1 MPSLKGKRVN
11 RQGDSTL
18 THDRSLSAAAKRGRY
33 GTASQGR
40 SGTTPST
47 AGPLNDPRFSTLIE
61 VLTAGGLIL
70 VATHGRGEGHILKS
84 HSSQVI
90 KAVSKVFQADVAYP
104 EKVNAFNQ
112 EAQAYLEN
120 GEALNH
126 ALMPCHSEVS
136 GANPQENSLIRI
148 LLQIEEVQPKFLPWL
163 LEQLALIAL
172 NEDENSA
179 GLSLVQRA
187 QQVNVPRLILSQV
200 SLLNKIVHPESL
212 SDKITEILDAV
223 PTKAQ
228 FDVISALPEIVDEA
242 FHGKIAMFL
251 RDMMKQKTE
260 LSSTILEAFTNLCLD
275 SDILGEIQSSILKTL
290 GSIRFED
297 LPVNVKFVLQSM
309 EPGEEGH
316 VIKDLR
322 ETLDIVPPQILTQ
335 ATQRKLTNEI
345 KDVSK
350 MILDLICNECYGHRK
365 LVDAWFRAIEAVKT
379 AAEHKTLD
387 VMVLLIVHSFP
398 NRSKH
403 VQSLFKNKVRA
414 SLFTEDLISKTLIHH
429 KTSVKEMFDEMMAIA
444 EALSV
449 TLEPSLNQYAVVM
462 YREMFLNLDRF
473 SKQDLIGDLV
483 TKLSSGG
490 VPSLRRT
497 SIRTLSHLT
506 FDHTIQLVPFSMFV
520 FSILDHVVT
529 LDLGDVRPIMD
540 ILSFLAYSKA
550 EGESSLQDNLQ
561 IVISKQIASTNLK
574 IRRMGITSAVMTV
587 KNMSNDPMVEESG
600 VQDPMGSQI
609 TTTSANST
617 MVSMSTLRQ
626 ARDILDNVCSTMK
639 SAHDIGGLFM
649 DELSVVMQSRKLHK
663 KLEKWV
669 ANTMTNDFE
678 DEFVVD
684 IAKEDLGVEKQDY
697 IPIMPMYNLED
708 PEDLAIVLNIV
719 PLLIQASEVNQT
731 KSKSTAISR
740 LIPHFRLLIKCTK
753 AMKGNDLSDVDA
765 LLSCPILLP
774 SPNVIEKF
782 DSLSFMERNVT
793 CSALFYGA
801 NWVRE
806 VLNAFANQ
814 EADDPIKH
822 RILNRLK
829 TLVKIE
835 EDLKTCLRF
844 HSSFIPPTFLHMVE
858 VSGWQPPNNSSGG
871 RGRKPGTS
879 GKGKGIGKGRK
890 RKSEEVMSQSQS
902 ILNES
907 QKNATQVPQKEDLA
921 DGNVVIDL
929 ETYAPFFREFDLD
942 VFAILSFD
950 TVTIESELEWD
961 QEILDPKLRPS
972 DLILLLKDLHGK
984 LSHSLVSS
992 KTKKGFPGKT
1002 SWKELTFSNLD
1013 NQSAKEVAQFAIS
1026 HLDYLLGDLEA
1037 IAEYFKRLIDI
1048 NDGVLDCANMFH
1060 DGTPTICECFQIL
1073 FTILKV
1079 IFSWNGFL
1087 GQDQRPLFRQGLH
1100 IMARRINPK
1109 IKATHPTS
1117 ELAAASISYLAKFSD
1132 WIVIIGIAS
1141 AQTKLMDHL
1150 LQFTDEESSKTL
1162 VAERVESYLKR
1173 EWRSPK
1179 GESEKGS
1186 IFNSHVES
1194 LLKTYLSCSDNPVQ
1208 AMGTYIPD
1216 ELTQVA
1222 EGKGKDAVSETFPTL
1237 NKSTFGIHH
1246 RIFLETLAEHGKSL
1260 IYGASKNHAEHL
1272 EVWMVVS
1279 VQLFELLKIL
1289 KVQTSNRGLL
1299 RFALKYSRVLL
1310 DHFLKHGMPVV
1321 DRMFRKSREDSITLL
1336 KNMQQSTR
1344 LLQHACSHS
1353 KIFKDVSLAKH
1364 VPMLKKTLETFVY
1377 RVKAMLALNDAV
1389 DAFWLGTLKTRDL
1402 SGKEILSQS
1411 SVESQ
1416 EEEEADP
1423 EEDEDALPEEDQS
1436 DVELD
1441 DEASSEKDQN
1451 EEDDGDDVD
1460 KYV

>member
-1 MPSLKGKRVN
+1 MPSLKGKRG
-11 RQGDSTL
+11 RGGQGDGVSL
-18 THDRSLSAAAKRGRY
+18 RSSLSRAAPLSPSQGAKRTKF
-33 GTASQGR
+33 TAV
-40 SGTTPST
+40 ST
-47 AGPLNDPRFSTLIE
+47 GPGSDPRFATLID
-61 VLTAGGLIL
+61 VLTAGGLVL
-70 VATHGRGEGHILKS
+70 VAPGGLAGHILKT
-84 HSSQVI
+84 HTNQVI
-90 KAVSKVFQADVAYP
+90 KTVTQLFQADLAYP
-104 EKVNAFNQ
+104 EKVNAFNL

-120 GEALNH
+120 PEALNQ
-126 ALMPCHSEVS
+126 ALMPCQSEVM
-136 GANPQENSLIRI
+136 GVNPQEDSLVRV
-148 LLQIEEVQPKFLPWL
+148 LLKIEEVQPTFLPWL

-187 QQVNVPRLILSQV
+187 QQINVPRLILSQV
-200 SLLNKIVHPESL
+200 SWLNKIVHPESL
-212 SDKITEILDAV
+212 ADKITEILDAV

-228 FDVISALPEIVDEA
+228 FDVISALPEIIDEA

-260 LSSTILEAFTNLCLD
+260 LSSTILEAFTNLSLD

-309 EPGEEGH
+309 EPGEESH

-335 ATQRKLTNEI
+335 ATQRKLNNEI

-350 MILDLICNECYGHRK
+350 MILDLIRNEFYGRRK
-365 LVDAWFRAIEAVKT
+365 LIDAWFRAIEGVKT
-379 AAEHKTLD
+379 SAEHKTLD
-387 VMVLLIVHSFP
+387 VMVLLIIHSFP
-398 NRSKH
+398 NRCKH

-414 SLFTEDLISKTLIHH
+414 SLFTEDLISKTLNHH
-429 KTSVKEMFDEMMAIA
+429 KTSVKEMFEDIMGIA
-444 EALSV
+444 EALSM
-449 TLEPSLNQYAVVM
+449 TLEPSLNQCAVIM

-473 SKQDLIGDLV
+473 CKQDLIGDLV
-483 TKLSSGG
+483 SKLSSGG
-490 VPSLRRT
+490 SPSLRRT
-497 SIRTLSHLT
+497 SIRTLAHLT
-506 FDHTIQLVPFSMFV
+506 FDYTVQLVPFSMFV
-520 FSILDHVVT
+520 ASILDHVVS
-529 LDLGDVRPIMD
+529 LDLADVRPIMD

-587 KNMSNDPMVEESG
+587 KNMSNDPMVEECG

-617 MVSMSTLRQ
+617 MVSISTLRQ

-719 PLLIQASEVNQT
+719 PLLIQASEVNQA

-753 AMKGNDLSDVDA
+753 ALKGNDLSDVDA
-765 LLSCPILLP
+765 LLSCPVLLP

-782 DSLSFMERNVT
+782 ESLSFMERNVT

-801 NWVRE
+801 NWIRE
-806 VLNAFANQ
+806 VLNAFANH
-814 EADDPIKH
+814 EAEEPIKH

-829 TLVKIE
+829 TLVKLE
-835 EDLKTCLRF
+835 EDLKACLRF
-844 HSSFIPPTFLHMVE
+844 HSSFIPPTVLHMVE
-858 VSGWQPPNNSSGG
+858 VSGWKPPTSNSGG
-871 RGRKPGTS
+871 RGRKIGA
-879 GKGKGIGKGRK
+879 GAKGKGIGKGRK
-890 RKSEEVMSQSQS
+890 RKSDEDSSQSQS
-902 ILNES
+902 VQNES
-907 QKNATQVPQKEDLA
+907 QKNVTQVPQKEDLG
-921 DGNVVIDL
+921 DGSTVIELDY
-929 ETYAPFFREFDLD
+929 YAPFFREFDLD

-950 TVTIESELEWD
+950 TVTIESELDWD
-961 QEILDPKLRPS
+961 QEIVDPKLRPS
-972 DLILLLKDLHGK
+972 DLILLLKDLHSK
-984 LSHSLVSS
+984 LSHTLVSS
-992 KTKKGFPGKT
+992 RTKKGFPGKT

-1013 NQSAKEVAQFAIS
+1013 NKSPKEVAQFAIN
-1026 HLDYLLGDLEA
+1026 HLDFLLGDLEA

-1060 DGTPTICECFQIL
+1060 DGTPIICECFQIL
-1073 FTILKV
+1073 FILLKV

-1087 GQDQRPLFRQGLH
+1087 GHDQRPLLREGLH
-1100 IMARRINPK
+1100 MMARRINSK
-1109 IKATHPTS
+1109 IKLSHPTS

-1132 WIVIIGIAS
+1132 WILIIGIAS

-1150 LQFTDEESSKTL
+1150 LQFTDEDSPKAL
-1162 VAERVESYLKR
+1162 LAERVESYLKR

-1179 GESEKGS
+1179 GQSEKGS
-1186 IFNSHVES
+1186 LFNSHVES
-1194 LLKTYLSCSDNPVQ
+1194 LLKTYLRCSENPVQ
-1208 AMGTYIPD
+1208 AMGAYIPD
-1216 ELTQVA
+1216 EFTRVA
-1222 EGKGKDAVSETFPTL
+1222 EGKGKDAVSEMYPTL
-1237 NKSTFGIHH
+1237 SKSTFGIHH

-1260 IYGASKNHAEHL
+1260 IYGASKNHEEHL

-1289 KVQTSNRGLL
+1289 KVQSSNRGLL
-1299 RFALKYSRVLL
+1299 RFALKYSRLLL

-1377 RVKAMLALNDAV
+1377 RVKSMLALNDAV

-1402 SGKEILSQS
+1402 SGKEILSQT
-1411 SVESQ
+1411 SVES
-1416 EEEEADP
+1416 EEEEVEP
-1423 EEDEDALPEEDQS
+1423 GEEGDEDALPEEDQS

-1441 DEASSEKDQN
+1441 DDASSEKDQN
-1451 EEDDGDDVD
+1451 DEEDADDGD